1 MVMKYTSYE
10 ILEERGQNKEDDNW
24 CIHVAPNLRKE
35 NIPFSHTNKR
45 ITECAAKCWLK
56 WVFTFEKRG

>member
-35 NIPFSHTNKR
+35 DIPFPIQKG
-45 ITECAAKCWLK
+45 E
-56 WVFTFEKRG
+56 